1 MSDIHKLIMPKWGL
15 SMQEG
20 KVVAWLVED
29 GESVEPG
36 AEIVEV
42 ETEKIAGEIE
52 ASETGVLRRVAA
64 VGDVVPVAGLLGVI
78 TPPSVPAAEV
88 DAFIAEFQANFVPP
102 EADGEEAGPR
112 TETVEVAGRT
122 LRFLRQ
128 GEDTSGEAAV
138 LLHGFGGDLNNW
150 LFNQGALAAERTV
163 YALDLPGHGGSS
175 KRIASGELEEFR
187 GVVAG
192 FLDAVGI
199 ERAHLVG
206 HSMGGAI
213 AIDFALNNP
222 RRVASLVLIASA
234 GLGEEIAGDY
244 IEGFVRE
251 GRRRGIKPHL
261 EKLFSNPALVSRQ
274 LIDDILKY
282 KRLDGVE
289 AALRTI
295 AGAMFPGGR
304 QAAVLRGRLSELSAP
319 VLVLWGDGDRIL
331 PVAHADGLPENVQ
344 TRIFGGQG
352 HMAQMEAPAEVN
364 RAIGEFWGLA

>member
-1 MSDIHKLIMPKWGL
+1 MSCRW
-15 SMQEG
+15 
-20 KVVAWLVED
+20 
-29 GESVEPG
+29 PG
-36 AEIVEV
+36 C
-42 ETEKIAGEIE
+42 
-52 ASETGVLRRVAA
+52 S
-64 VGDVVPVAGLLGVI
+64 GVI
-78 TPPSVPAAEV
+78 TPLSVPAAEV

-102 EADGEEAGPR
+102 EADGEDGGPQ
-112 TETVEVAGRT
+112 TETVDVDGRT

-128 GEDTSGEAAV
+128 GDDAGGDPAV

-175 KRIASGELEEFR
+175 KQIGSGDLEEFR
-187 GVVAG
+187 GVLAG
-192 FLDAVGI
+192 FLDTAGA
-199 ERAHLVG
+199 EKAHLVG

-213 AIDFALNNP
+213 ALDFALNNP
-222 RRVASLVLIASA
+222 GRVASLVLIASA
-234 GLGEEIAGDY
+234 GLGSEIAGDY

-295 AGAMFPGGR
+295 AEAMFPGGR
-304 QAAVLRGRLSELSAP
+304 QVRVLRDRLSELSAP
-319 VLVLWGDGDRIL
+319 VLVLWGEGDRIL
-331 PVAHADGLPENVQ
+331 PVVHAEGLPDNVQ

-364 RAIGEFWGLA
+364 RAITEFWR

>member
-1 MSDIHKLIMPKWGL
+1 MSTIHKLIMPKWGL

-29 GESVEPG
+29 GEPVEPG

-42 ETEKIAGEIE
+42 ETEKISGEVE
-52 ASETGVLRRVAA
+52 ASQIGVLRRVAE

-102 EADGEEAGPR
+102 EAEGEDGGPQ
-112 TETVEVAGRT
+112 TETVEVDGRT

-128 GEDTSGEAAV
+128 GEDAGGDPAV

-175 KRIASGELEEFR
+175 KQIGSGDFKEFR
-187 GVVAG
+187 GVLAG
-192 FLDAVGI
+192 FLDAVGV
-199 ERAHLVG
+199 EKAHLVG
-206 HSMGGAI
+206 HSMGGVI
-213 AIDFALNNP
+213 ALDFALSFP
-222 RRVASLVLIASA
+222 GRVASLVLVASA
-234 GLGEEIAGDY
+234 GLGPEIAGDY
-244 IEGFVRE
+244 IEGFISE

-261 EKLFSNPALVSRQ
+261 EKLFSNPSLVSRQ

-289 AALRTI
+289 AALRTV
-295 AGAMFPGGR
+295 AGAFFPEGR
-304 QAAVLRGRLSELSAP
+304 QSQVLREQICDLSVP
-319 VLVLWGDGDRIL
+319 VLVLWGESDRIL
-331 PVAHADGLPENVQ
+331 PVVHAEGLPDNVQ
-344 TRIFGGQG
+344 TRIFEGRG
-352 HMAQMEAPAEVN
+352 HMVQMEAPAEVN
-364 RAIGEFWGLA
+364 RAITKFWR

>member
-29 GESVEPG
+29 GEPVEPG

-42 ETEKIAGEIE
+42 ETEKITGEIE
-52 ASETGVLRRVAA
+52 ASQTGVLRRVAE

-78 TPPSVPAAEV
+78 TPLSVPAAEV

-102 EADGEEAGPR
+102 EADGEDGGPQ
-112 TETVEVAGRT
+112 TETVDVDGRT

-128 GEDTSGEAAV
+128 GDDAGGDPAV

-175 KRIASGELEEFR
+175 KQIGSGDLEEFR
-187 GVVAG
+187 GVLAG
-192 FLDAVGI
+192 FLDTAGA
-199 ERAHLVG
+199 EKAHLVG

-213 AIDFALNNP
+213 ALDFALNNP
-222 RRVASLVLIASA
+222 GRVASLVLIASA
-234 GLGEEIAGDY
+234 GLGSEIAGDY

-295 AGAMFPGGR
+295 AEAMFPGGR
-304 QAAVLRGRLSELSAP
+304 QVRVLRDRLSELSAP
-319 VLVLWGDGDRIL
+319 VLVLWGEGDRIL
-331 PVAHADGLPENVQ
+331 PVVHAEGLPDNVQ

-364 RAIGEFWGLA
+364 RAITEFWR

>member
-1 MSDIHKLIMPKWGL
+1 MSAIHKLIMPKWGL

-20 KVVAWLVED
+20 KVVAWLIED

-36 AEIVEV
+36 AEIIEV

-52 ASETGVLRRVAA
+52 ASTTGVLRRVAE

-88 DAFIAEFQANFVPP
+88 DAFIAEFQENFVPP
-102 EADGEEAGPR
+102 EAAGEDDGPR
-112 TETVEVAGRT
+112 TETVEVDGRT

-128 GEDTSGEAAV
+128 GEDTGGDPAV

-175 KRIASGELEEFR
+175 KQIASGDLEEFR
-187 GVVAG
+187 GIVAG
-192 FLDAVGI
+192 FLDAAGL
-199 ERAHLVG
+199 EKAHLVG

-213 AIDFALNNP
+213 ALDFALNNP
-222 RRVASLVLIASA
+222 GRVASLVLIASA
-234 GLGEEIAGDY
+234 GLGSEIDGDY

-289 AALRTI
+289 GALHTI
-295 AGAMFPGGR
+295 AEAMFPDGR
-304 QAAVLRGRLSELSAP
+304 QAAVLRERLSELSAP

-331 PVAHADGLPENVQ
+331 PVAHAGGLPENVQ

-364 RAIGEFWGLA
+364 RAIGEFWG